1 MLFCQVC
8 DKTVNFEN
16 EFGIDVFTT
25 DGSVLFC
32 QVCDKTVNFEN
43 EFGIVVFTTDGSVLL
58 CQVCDKAVILEKKK
72 KKKSLECGMKERD
85 SSKFHTS
92 CLLNQVNDTVGDRN
106 HTRNF
111 IQHQRL

>member
-25 DGSVLFC
+25 DGSVL
-32 QVCDKTVNFEN
+32 
-43 EFGIVVFTTDGSVLL
+43 L
-58 CQVCDKAVILEKKK
+58 CQVCDKAVIFE

-92 CLLNQVNDTVGDRN
+92 CLLNHVR
-106 HTRNF
+106 
-111 IQHQRL
+111 